1 VEEWSLTRSQCQCV
15 GGYQLPVGV
24 GPILKKKKKIKGAK
38 AILAMAF
45 GAATPTFW
53 PREPFV
59 LLQYNPSRTLSIVR
73 VRVKVVVTVVV
84 VLSVAH

>member
-1 VEEWSLTRSQCQCV
+1 
-15 GGYQLPVGV
+15 
-24 GPILKKKKKIKGAK
+24 
-38 AILAMAF
+38 MAF

-59 LLQYNPSRTLSIVR
+59 LLQYNPSRTLPIVR
-73 VRVKVVVTVVV
+73 VRVKVEVAVVVVVVIVV